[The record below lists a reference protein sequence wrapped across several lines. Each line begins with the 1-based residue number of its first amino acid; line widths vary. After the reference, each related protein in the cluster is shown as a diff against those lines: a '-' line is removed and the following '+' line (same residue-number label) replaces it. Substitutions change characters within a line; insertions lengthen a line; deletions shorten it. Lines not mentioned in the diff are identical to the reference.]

1 MGVTLTGKPQRSHQ
15 VEVETANQLTRG
27 PVRLQ
32 TLKYFENRRNAEK
45 QTYTSNT
52 YTIHKQFDTKIG
64 YPN

>member
-1 MGVTLTGKPQRSHQ
+1 MIISETI
-15 VEVETANQLTRG
+15 VEVVVATANQLTHW

-32 TLKYFENRRNAEK
+32 TLKYFEIRRNAEK